1 LEDKAIYPGRIQ
13 AYYLVLLLMLACFLS
28 FADRY
33 LLTLL
38 APAVQ
43 QDLGLSDTQLSL
55 LQGLSF
61 SIFYGVL
68 GIPLGWVADHKNRRN
83 LIAAGMTIWCLATIF
98 CGFARS
104 FPELLLARSAVGI
117 GEAALMPAAFSM
129 MADSFPPERRGR
141 VFGLYTSATAL
152 GTGGAL
158 VLGGTVLTLLKQ
170 SGGLHL
176 GALYLPVPWKAA
188 FVIVGMP
195 GLVVA
200 ALILFTLREPPRQRS
215 PESRRSTD
223 ANAAPSLL
231 HFIKQN
237 PKLCFCVLGAYSTYT
252 AVSYSTLS
260 WAPTLMVRKFQF
272 TLPQAGYAIGLCALT
287 TGVLGTIAGG
297 IAADHWSN
305 SQRSGGKFRAP
316 LFWSWI
322 IVPVVLLFTLPNHP
336 AISICFFALFVF
348 LQNSVY
354 AGGAA
359 VMQDIV
365 PPLLVGRA
373 TAMWYLVTGVI
384 GQATG
389 PTLTALIT
397 DHVFHDRAA
406 LPWSMAIMSVPGAI
420 ATFFLVRGGL
430 KLVDRAR
437 ATRIGNGEPAH
448 A

>member
-1 LEDKAIYPGRIQ
+1 LEDEASYPGRIQ

-43 QDLGLSDTQLSL
+43 SDLGLSDTQLSL

-129 MADSFPPERRGR
+129 MADSFPPESRGR
-141 VFGLYTSATAL
+141 VFGLYTAATAL

-158 VLGGTVLTLLKQ
+158 VLGGAILMLLRH
-170 SGGLHL
+170 SGGLHIGPL
-176 GALYLPVPWKAA
+176 DLPVPWKAA
-188 FVIVGMP
+188 FAVVGMP
-195 GLVVA
+195 GLAVA
-200 ALILFTLREPPRQRS
+200 ALILFTLKEPARRRPTAQRQS
-215 PESRRSTD
+215 AQASAS
-223 ANAAPSLL
+223 PSLL
-231 HFIKQN
+231 QFVKRN

-297 IAADHWSN
+297 IAADYWSN
-305 SQRSGGKFRAP
+305 SRQSGGKFRAP
-316 LFWSWI
+316 LVWSWI
-322 IVPVVLLFTLPNHP
+322 IVPVVLLFTLPSHP
-336 AISICFFALFVF
+336 AMSIGFFALFVF

-365 PPLLVGRA
+365 PPRLVGRA

-420 ATFFLVRGGL
+420 ATFFLVTGGL
-430 KLVDRAR
+430 KLVDAAYAAR
-437 ATRIGNGEPAH
+437 DGEEPAH